1 MKHSSWSEFARKV
14 DEVRRQQHLSIRQFG
29 LAAGV
34 PKATAQGWLN
44 GRHVPTP
51 ALRRRFLAAIAEL
64 GLSEEFPDG
73 IWAET
78 IAD

>member
-1 MKHSSWSEFARKV
+1 MGQSSWAEFAGKV

-44 GRHVPTP
+44 GRHMPTP
-51 ALRRRFLAAIAEL
+51 ALRRKFLLAVAEL
-64 GLSEEFPDG
+64 GLGEDVPGGLWEDSVD
-73 IWAET
+73 A
-78 IAD
+78 